1 MFQERLKQLRREQGL
16 SQEELAG
23 IIGVSRQAVQKWESG
38 VSSPDTGNLIA
49 LADHFGVS
57 LDYLLRGTRPQSG
70 QSAPAAQEEPPA
82 WARPLLRE
90 GLGWHYEYKSRR
102 TFHGLPLV
110 HINVGVRGWNHR
122 AKGIIAIGNAAAGV
136 VAVGAASLGVVSVGA
151 AGVGLLSLG
160 GIALGLL
167 ALGGLA
173 AGGIALGGVALGWL
187 ALGGAAIGTYA
198 AGGAAVASNV
208 ALGSAAM
215 ANVAIGRDAAGTA
228 ASLLTPVSPQ
238 AVQAAILQA
247 YPHIPGWLLSLFSA
261 LV

>member
-1 MFQERLKQLRREQGL
+1 MFQERLNRLRKERGL
-16 SQEELAG
+16 SQEDLAG

-38 VSSPDTGNLIA
+38 TSSPDTDNLIA
-49 LADHFGVS
+49 LADYFGVS
-57 LDYLLRGTRPQSG
+57 LDYLLRGTQAQP
-70 QSAPAAQEEPPA
+70 APAGQEEPPA
-82 WARPLLRE
+82 WARSLLRE

-110 HINVGVRGWNHR
+110 HINVGVRGWGHR
-122 AKGIIAIGNAAAGV
+122 ARGVIAIGNAAVGV
-136 VAVGAASLGVVSVGA
+136 VAVGAASLGLVSVGA

-198 AGGAAVASNV
+198 AGGAAVARNV
-208 ALGSAAM
+208 ALGNAAM
-215 ANVAIGRDAAGTA
+215 GNVAIGWDAAGSA
-228 ASLLTPVSPQ
+228 ATLLTPVSPQ

-261 LV
+261 LA